1 MAVCTGR
8 YLFRRE
14 LRKKEIRCQWARNG
28 GVDTPKI
35 NIKILTVQPPLQC
48 LNKQPLGLLIRE
60 HVISPRD
67 I

>member
-14 LRKKEIRCQWARNG
+14 LRKKETRFQWARNG

-35 NIKILTVQPPLQC
+35 NVKILTTQPPLQS
-48 LNKQPLGLLIRE
+48 LNKQPLGLPIGE
-60 HVISPRD
+60 HVISPKD

>member
-14 LRKKEIRCQWARNG
+14 LRKKKIRFQWARNG

-35 NIKILTVQPPLQC
+35 NIKILTAQPPLQS
-48 LNKQPLGLLIRE
+48 LNKQALGLLIRE
-60 HVISPRD
+60 YVISPRD
-67 I
+67 V